1 MLETVKRCQL
11 PAPNVSSSL
20 VQPFPW
26 PNLVQLPAESLLADD
41 FPWGPL
47 SAASSRSAFCPSFTT
62 YTLPVV
68 RFASFLFLRAMVPGL
83 KNFRVRLALLLTKR
97 LINM

>member
-1 MLETVKRCQL
+1 MLQTVKRC
-11 PAPNVSSSL
+11 
-20 VQPFPW
+20 
-26 PNLVQLPAESLLADD
+26 QLPAESLLADD
-41 FPWGPL
+41 FPRGPL
-47 SAASSRSAFCPSFTT
+47 FEASSRSAFCLSFTT